1 MFCLKRLLGNY
12 FQPCVCLVP
21 TENWVKLKLLY
32 TLTIKN
38 PFSPVKPFQ
47 FLFYF
52 QLFYTSHTILTRSSH
67 ALTDH
72 TLSPSSAMTTH
83 QRERETESSTLSLM
97 LVRAPPSPSRQSE
110 LHPQSNERRQS
121 THLCA
126 GEFPSLFEWS
136 LMTSSHLR
144 STQLRPAVTLP
155 HADEAIP
162 TSYISDPSRAK
173 PSSQNHPQSLTIS
186 SSSHQLYHVY
196 VVNKCFFFFF
206 WFLVLLSVYFEIFC
220 YKICLEAKKMWKFFR
235 KIAFSKCYETRF
247 PDYFHC
253 RTKHLDFIFLTGIH
267 FPMHSF
273 YTRNSIYIELNTALE
288 TQQNFLIFLQY
299 SCFKLGW
306 ILE

>member
-38 PFSPVKPFQ
+38 PFSPVKSFQ

-97 LVRAPPSPSRQSE
+97 LFRAPPSPSRQSK

-126 GEFPSLFEWS
+126 GEFPPLFEWS

-155 HADEAIP
+155 HAGEAIP
-162 TSYISDPSRAK
+162 DSKSRPTLYESRSTSPQTHLAK
-173 PSSQNHPQSLTIS
+173 IHPQTHKQPIN
-186 SSSHQLYHVY
+186 V
-196 VVNKCFFFFF
+196 
-206 WFLVLLSVYFEIFC
+206 
-220 YKICLEAKKMWKFFR
+220 
-235 KIAFSKCYETRF
+235 
-247 PDYFHC
+247 
-253 RTKHLDFIFLTGIH
+253 FI
-267 FPMHSF
+267 
-273 YTRNSIYIELNTALE
+273 
-288 TQQNFLIFLQY
+288 LIFGCIKVYILKFY
-299 SCFKLGW
+299 VIKFVWKLRKCENFVGK
-306 ILE
+306 